1 MSSSLDENG
10 SYSSLNIAS
19 TAVRWLWFKPPTLTA
34 GRGFLPSWSHFLRAE
49 GFYDPWGLCF
59 LWCSWPLWPL
69 FSLSLT
75 SAAVSDFTAWRSLSV
90 MQFISTMSL
99 SVPLCTGICT
109 LDIFPG
115 VMFIKVS
122 LTSKPFSHWTSVSG
136 SNNSGVSLSTGPEFA
151 GTANNR
157 ICMVFRNN
165 YTFPSSFWS
174 TNVTRAWSLNEVD
187 KVIQFCLFL
196 SRKTLINCWHWVF
209 ASGLLILQSRIPK

>member
-1 MSSSLDENG
+1 MIPEG
-10 SYSSLNIAS
+10 CAS
-19 TAVRWLWFKPPTLTA
+19 CGVH
-34 GRGFLPSWSHFLRAE
+34 GHS
-49 GFYDPWGLCF
+49 DLCF
-59 LWCSWPLWPL
+59 H
-69 FSLSLT
+69 
-75 SAAVSDFTAWRSLSV
+75 SALLLLLLVISQLKGVGSV

-99 SVPLCTGICT
+99 SVPLCTGTCT

-115 VMFIKVS
+115 MMFIKVS

-136 SNNSGVSLSTGPEFA
+136 SNNSGLSLSTGPEFA
-151 GTANNR
+151 GTTNNR

-165 YTFPSSFWS
+165 YTFPYSFWS
-174 TNVTRAWSLNEVD
+174 TNVTRAWSLNEVE